1 MSKTF
6 PLGLD
11 MDQFEAIFG
20 PTPTERETGRS
31 RLCGICG
38 DWHSLKRPWPH
49 NCRSEAPPR
58 SPLASP
64 QIAPKFEAFR
74 PNVHADTVI
83 NDRRDKVDYMERHN
97 LAEYDAGVA
106 PEPDQTDRQ
115 YQREF
120 VQDFKRAMEIDP
132 LSHPPVDIIGQT
144 DTGDA
149 GDICVDNIE
158 VAT

>member
-6 PLGLD
+6 
-11 MDQFEAIFG
+11 AIALPADRFAAVFG
-20 PTPTERETGRS
+20 TPTEERTPGRS
-31 RLCGICG
+31 RRCRVCG
-38 DWHSLKRPWPH
+38 DWHSLKQPWPH

-83 NDRRDKVDYMERHN
+83 NDHRDKRDYMERHD

-106 PEPDQTDRQ
+106 PEPEPTDRA
-115 YQREF
+115 YKREF
-120 VQDFKRAMEIDP
+120 VEDFKRAMETDP
-132 LSHPPVDIIGQT
+132 LSQPPVDIIGQT
-144 DTGDA
+144 DTEDA

-158 VAT
+158 VAI